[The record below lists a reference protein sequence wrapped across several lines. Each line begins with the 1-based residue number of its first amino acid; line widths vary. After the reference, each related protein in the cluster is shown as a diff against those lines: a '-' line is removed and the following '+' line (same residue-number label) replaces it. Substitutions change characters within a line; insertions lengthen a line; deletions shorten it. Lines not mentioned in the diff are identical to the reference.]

1 MKNSLWEEFFQSMM
15 CFKKLESAFSLEC
28 EMQMNEMAI
37 LQDIL
42 GGCSCSE
49 KACTNL
55 DVPKMQEQLKISK
68 PAVSSE
74 HSGKKA
80 LHRP

>member
-37 LQDIL
+37 LQDFWADAAAAKRPVTTWMCQRCKNSL
-42 GGCSCSE
+42 RFPS
-49 KACTNL
+49 
-55 DVPKMQEQLKISK
+55 QLFLIF
-68 PAVSSE
+68 
-74 HSGKKA
+74 
-80 LHRP
+80 

>member
-42 GGCSCSE
+42 GG
-49 KACTNL
+49 
-55 DVPKMQEQLKISK
+55 MQLQRKGLYQPGCAKD
-68 PAVSSE
+68 A
-74 HSGKKA
+74 GTA
-80 LHRP
+80 

>member
-49 KACTNL
+49 KACTNWMCQRCKNSL
-55 DVPKMQEQLKISK
+55 RFPSQLFLIF
-68 PAVSSE
+68 
-74 HSGKKA
+74 
-80 LHRP
+80 